1 MEWLGANA
9 ISLGEYLE
17 NKQKLSE
24 LKEKKNY
31 MNYRGYNTSD
41 IDAEINNIEANI
53 LKFVSNLNTQQ
64 LKSIIYMSLDVDVKI
79 GHPDKLMADVRL

>member
-64 LKSIIYMSLDVDVKI
+64 LKSIIYMSLDMDVKI

>member
-9 ISLGEYLE
+9 ILLEEYLE

-31 MNYRGYNTSD
+31 MNYRGYDTSD

-53 LKFVSNLNTQQ
+53 LEFVSNLNTHQ
-64 LKSIIYMSLDVDVKI
+64 LKSIIYMSLDMDVKI
-79 GHPDKLMADVRL
+79 GHPDKLMADKL